1 MASPVI
7 WCRGKL
13 MKNIPWTLLAL
24 LSFAAA
30 TTNAQKVTSIRSI
43 DFDNFRYAWNDQS
56 DAAVPEDWK
65 WLSIRPDEHFR
76 ALHGIHHFYLPA
88 QDSYER
94 EHSPLVSIDSVTYGD
109 LDGDGLEEAVVALN
123 YSTGGTANWDYLY
136 VYKLRRG
143 EARLLARMRTGSRAD
158 GGLVR
163 ALVRDNFRVVYFADS
178 EKRIGDCCS
187 EGFVRVAYRWHD
199 GAFVEEGQ
207 RQHGKIYLHEGPPR
221 PTFRDYRVKNI
232 YQGKPVPPTIAKE
245 FRGFRT
251 RIRQGAKS
259 EVEFAGRYTVPRW
272 GCGTDCTGFVVVDSV
287 SGKVYDGLGISGLPF
302 NWLEAHGA
310 DDFFPRMEFYPNSRL
325 LKINACP
332 NEENC
337 GLYDY
342 EMIEG
347 KGLKLLRVDLLPKE

>member
-1 MASPVI
+1 
-7 WCRGKL
+7 
-13 MKNIPWTLLAL
+13 MKNILLTFLAV
-24 LSFAAA
+24 LSFVAVTAD
-30 TTNAQKVTSIRSI
+30 AQTVTSIRDI
-43 DFDNFRYAWNDQS
+43 DFENFTYVWNDAS
-56 DAAVPEDWK
+56 DAAVPTDWK
-65 WLSIRPDEHFR
+65 WLSTAPVEHFR
-76 ALHGIHHFYLPA
+76 ALHGMHHFYLPS

-94 EHSPLVSIDSVTYGD
+94 QHSPLVSVDSVTYGD
-109 LDGDGLEEAVVALN
+109 LDGDGIEEAVVALN

-143 EARLLARMRTGSRAD
+143 QAKLLARMRTGSRAD
-158 GGLVR
+158 GGLVK
-163 ALVRDNFRVVYFADS
+163 AFVQGNFLVVYFADS

-187 EGFVRVAYRWHD
+187 EGFVRVAYRWQQ

-221 PTFRDYRVKNI
+221 PRFRDYRVKNV
-232 YQGKPVPPTIAKE
+232 YHGNPAPPTITKE

-251 RIRQGAKS
+251 RIRQGAES
-259 EVEFAGRYTVPRW
+259 DVEFAGHYTIPRW
-272 GCGTDCTGFVVVDSV
+272 GCGTDCNGFVLVDSV
-287 SGKVYDGLGISGLPF
+287 SGKVYEGFGVADLPF
-302 NWLEAHGA
+302 DWLEEHGG
-310 DDFFPRMEFYPNSRL
+310 DDVFPRMEFYPNSSL

-347 KGLKLLRVDLLPKE
+347 KGLKLLRVDLLPRE